1 MDSTMFA
8 PFLNSSFAI
17 VVAVYL
23 LYERS
28 KTNEKIITALQEI
41 TPCISEIKEDI
52 LEIRWEK

>member
-1 MDSTMFA
+1 MDYTMFT
-8 PFLNSSFAI
+8 PFLDSSFAI

-41 TPCISEIKEDI
+41 THCISDIKEDI
-52 LEIRWEK
+52 LEIRRG